1 MTTGPQSNLSAPAG
15 YSLSDLVCND
25 IFKQI
30 ASTLGEAGSW
40 STGSTQN
47 VGSANDT
54 VAAAGAKRFT
64 PLSRYWQAAY
74 AASHCGLLT
83 TCVTNCHDSPAS
95 RWPKH

>member
-15 YSLSDLVCND
+15 YSLSDMVCND

-64 PLSRYWQAAY
+64 PLNQILAGGFSVRSSHDPCNELSRQPDQFGAKAL
-74 AASHCGLLT
+74 H
-83 TCVTNCHDSPAS
+83 
-95 RWPKH
+95 